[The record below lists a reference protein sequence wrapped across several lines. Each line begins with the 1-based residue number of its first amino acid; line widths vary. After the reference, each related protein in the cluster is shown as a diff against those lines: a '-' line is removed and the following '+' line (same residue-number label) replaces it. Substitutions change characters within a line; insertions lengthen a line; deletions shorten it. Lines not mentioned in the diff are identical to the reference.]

1 VSPRS
6 TLPFIINRSEPDTVT
21 ILILGRRGDPH
32 CKAVGDILRS
42 RDHSVVDC
50 DLERYPAD
58 IKIATS
64 IDRKGVQRSHL
75 TVEDKAYRLDGFNAI
90 WDRSQA
96 YTKVVE
102 PVRLGMQAYIDAE
115 ARTFLDG
122 LYYCAPQSF
131 WLSAPPAARIAE
143 IKVRQLQVAASL
155 GLLIPDSCIGNAR
168 APAHDLTRKYNVM
181 AIKPLFRNVI
191 EYEPSPWQ
199 KIERLLYEYRN
210 RAVLEKVRHSNSIA
224 HDHIRFKVQQ
234 RLPTRQF
241 VREDAEPFFRSLPPC
256 PVFLQEYVKKK
267 LELRIVVV
275 GGRVFSC
282 AIRSQDG
289 ADDARVDT
297 HAVSCVGVVRD
308 IRIVLRGA
316 TLRAGPLTPRESSVR
331 FDRHATVLQR
341 LVG

>member
-1 VSPRS
+1 
-6 TLPFIINRSEPDTVT
+6 
-21 ILILGRRGDPH
+21 
-32 CKAVGDILRS
+32 
-42 RDHSVVDC
+42 VDC

-289 ADDARVDT
+289 ADDARVDYRGYEDGLV
-297 HAVSCVGVVRD
+297 HEVYHLPSEIESKCIDVVRVLALLFGCID
-308 IRIVLRGA
+308 MIVTPANEHVFLEVNAHGSWLWVQDRTGMPIAEALADLLVAHDGPA
-316 TLRAGPLTPRESSVR
+316 TGLAQETS
-331 FDRHATVLQR
+331 A
-341 LVG
+341 